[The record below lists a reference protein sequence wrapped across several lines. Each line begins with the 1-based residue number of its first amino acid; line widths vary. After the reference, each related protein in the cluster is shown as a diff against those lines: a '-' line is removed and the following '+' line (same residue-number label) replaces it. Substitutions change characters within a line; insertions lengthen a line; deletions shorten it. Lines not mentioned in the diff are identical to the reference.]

1 MPFIPLKFIA
11 VREKRDTS
19 TLKLCTSLVRLSHQI
34 DHCCIHNSPL
44 QSMYYNTENLELR
57 IIITVYFIKVN

>member
-19 TLKLCTSLVRLSHQI
+19 TLKLCTSLVRLSHQKNWFVI
-34 DHCCIHNSPL
+34 RTILGALIIAASTTLHCNLCI
-44 QSMYYNTENLELR
+44 TIR
-57 IIITVYFIKVN
+57 KI